1 MAFTTFQGPDFSFIS
16 LAPDQG
22 PLGEQL
28 TAWVRRASAA
38 GRVPCVYLRA
48 SWCGANVKLERSLD
62 DPRMQR
68 ALRDVE
74 VATLDVDAWVDA
86 LTPAGLSAR
95 SVPVFFILD
104 ADGRPTG
111 ASINGGSW
119 RDDVPENMAP
129 PLAEFFD
136 RARATR
142 PAAPEP
148 AAPVYAPPAASAA
161 SAASSASSPPRSR
174 FLAVALV
181 IGSLALIGL
190 AAWLKVS
197 QDDAKRREDTNER
210 IRQEVQESVQK
221 SLRESLNKKQ

>member
-1 MAFTTFQGPDFSFIS
+1 MAFTSFQGPDFSFIS

-28 TAWVRRASAA
+28 TAWYRRATAA

-48 SWCGANVKLERSLD
+48 SWCGANIKLEKSLD
-62 DPRMQR
+62 DARMQR

-119 RDDVPENMAP
+119 KEDVPENMAP
-129 PLAEFFD
+129 PLADFFD
-136 RARATR
+136 RARTTR
-142 PAAPEP
+142 PAAPTP
-148 AAPVYAPPAASAA
+148 AAPVYAPPAAAA
-161 SAASSASSPPRSR
+161 PSPAPRSR
-174 FLAVALV
+174 FMAVALV

-197 QDDAKRREDTNER
+197 QDDAQRREDNNER

>member
-48 SWCGANVKLERSLD
+48 SWCGANVKLEKSLD

-104 ADGRPTG
+104 AGGRPTG
-111 ASINGGSW
+111 ASINGGAW

-148 AAPVYAPPAASAA
+148 AAPVYAPPAAVAA
-161 SAASSASSPPRSR
+161 PAAPRSR
-174 FLAVALV
+174 FMAVALV
-181 IGSLALIGL
+181 VGSLALIGL

-197 QDDAKRREDTNER
+197 QDDAQRRQDNSER

-221 SLRESLNKKQ
+221 SLRESLNKKQQ